1 KRQSIRQV
9 FGKYR
14 PRCAQDGAGIVG
26 ARAGRQVGRGAAYP
40 CVPRRNSTGHPPR
53 QPSSTVTRKGLMVFC
68 CTRLA
73 SQARQS
79 ISNQKSDMPSPLCGF
94 LLHTSEGFGKH
105 ALSVTLSGKGGSPM
119 PPTVR
124 MLKSAA
130 WGAGGRLA
138 RRNAL
143 KSQEGYCLFL
153 KLQK

>member
-1 KRQSIRQV
+1 
-9 FGKYR
+9 
-14 PRCAQDGAGIVG
+14 
-26 ARAGRQVGRGAAYP
+26 
-40 CVPRRNSTGHPPR
+40 
-53 QPSSTVTRKGLMVFC
+53 MVFC

-130 WGAGGRLA
+130 WGQGGELHGEKLLKA
-138 RRNAL
+138 RKVIAFFKTAKNPSAEAKPGLMGGVQSICNHSAYSSSR
-143 KSQEGYCLFL
+143 
-153 KLQK
+153 